1 MPAIFADQ
9 FVSFL
14 PAGNEQKTKLDVSVK
29 DQDVTQRELP
39 GIADCATHLRLLDT
53 FVALRRSVEL
63 LADEANLTA
72 EQGWDLYCKRA
83 VSRFEKWSAAVER
96 QQPPVD
102 VLMAWHALMLHP
114 KAYARFIELGGNL
127 GLSGLDWIEVSN
139 SVDADITLSRF
150 LDFIEED
157 STLESL
163 VAEGRQSTGIFNLKN
178 SAGTVLFS
186 YNLSAAIN
194 RQFDFSSKMSRYA
207 WLRSPTAE
215 ATIAQSI
222 ERYRNFFH
230 LIGAHPGTVMVPTLD
245 IDLVWHTH
253 QLSPLRYRAYS
264 KKMAGRLIDHD
275 DEISA
280 DRLQEL
286 TTDMQSLWREEFG
299 TEYHACLCWTCEAG
313 RAHVN
318 VEAVED
324 KLCVEE
330 SQRELLP
337 LADLAFPRCTDC
349 VMVAAACAATTSA
362 YAVPRDEDPNFA
374 WQAPDASAKRSPCP
388 MLNSLAN
395 HGYLPRDGKSIS
407 MDNLISGLG
416 KAINFNES
424 LVRTL
429 GTPAFATSTT
439 GDANTFNLDDIAK
452 HNVIE
457 HDGSLSRA
465 DFAVTGDA
473 KTFNE
478 TVWGETKGY
487 LAEGAAATEDK
498 INVATMATA
507 RSKRIATAKA
517 TNPSFNLTTS
527 QVTVSLGESAV
538 ILGTLG
544 GSFSSP
550 AAPLEWMKIVFE
562 EERLPFKEGFN
573 TSSEPITTAEVLA
586 LSQLIATSSS

>member
-1 MPAIFADQ
+1 MPAVFADQ
-9 FVSFL
+9 VL
-14 PAGNEQKTKLDVSVK
+14 PVGNEQKTRLEASIK
-29 DQDVTQRELP
+29 DQEIAQREVP
-39 GIADCATHLRLLDT
+39 STADCATHLRLLDT

-63 LADEANLTA
+63 LADEADLTA
-72 EQGWDLYCKRA
+72 AQGWDLYCRRA
-83 VSRFEKWSAAVER
+83 VSRFEKWSTSTQR
-96 QQPPVD
+96 GQPPVD

-114 KAYARFIELGGNL
+114 KAYARFIELGGSL
-127 GLSGLDWIEVSN
+127 GLDGLDWTEVSN
-139 SVDADITLSRF
+139 AVDIDITLSGF
-150 LDFIEED
+150 LDLIEAD
-157 STLESL
+157 GTLESL

-178 SAGTVLFS
+178 PAGTVLFS
-186 YNLSAAIN
+186 YDLSAAIN
-194 RQFDFSSKMSRYA
+194 RQFDFSTKMSRYA

-215 ATIAQSI
+215 ATLAQSV

-253 QLSPLRYRAYS
+253 QLAPLRYRAYS

-286 TTDMQSLWREEFG
+286 STDMQGLWREEFG

-313 RAHVN
+313 RAHISVD
-318 VEAVED
+318 AVD
-324 KLCVEE
+324 
-330 SQRELLP
+330 SSLLSP
-337 LADLAFPRCTDC
+337 QTAENMRAS
-349 VMVAAACAATTSA
+349 VMVAAACAASTSA
-362 YAVPRDEDPNFA
+362 FAVPRDEDPNFA
-374 WQAPDASAKRSPCP
+374 WQAPDATAKRSPCP

-395 HGYLPRDGKSIS
+395 HGYLPRDGNAIS

-416 KAINFNES
+416 KALNFNES

-473 KTFNE
+473 KTFNQSVFDE
-478 TVWGETKGY
+478 TYGY
-487 LAEGAAATEDK
+487 LTEGAAATEEK
-498 INVATMATA
+498 VNVATMATA
-507 RSKRIATAKA
+507 RSKRIATAQA
-517 TNPSFNLTTS
+517 TNPSFNLTSS

-544 GSFSSP
+544 GSFSEP

-573 TSSEPITTAEVLA
+573 TSTEVITTAQVLG
-586 LSQLIATSSS
+586 LSQLIATSST

>member
-9 FVSFL
+9 VL
-14 PAGNEQKTKLDVSVK
+14 PVGNEQKIKLDASIK
-29 DQDVTQRELP
+29 DQEIAQREVP
-39 GIADCATHLRLLDT
+39 STADCATHLRLLDT

-63 LADEANLTA
+63 LADEADLTA
-72 EQGWDLYCKRA
+72 AQGWDLYCRRA
-83 VSRFEKWSAAVER
+83 VSRFEKWSTSTQR
-96 QQPPVD
+96 GQPPVD

-114 KAYARFIELGGNL
+114 KAYARFIELGGSL
-127 GLSGLDWIEVSN
+127 GLDGLDWTEVSN
-139 SVDADITLSRF
+139 AVDIDITLSGF
-150 LDFIEED
+150 LDLIEAD
-157 STLESL
+157 GTLESL

-178 SAGTVLFS
+178 PAGTVLFS
-186 YNLSAAIN
+186 YDLAAAIN
-194 RQFDFSSKMSRYA
+194 RQFDFSTKMSRYA

-215 ATIAQSI
+215 STLAQSV

-253 QLSPLRYRAYS
+253 QLAPLRYRAYS

-286 TTDMQSLWREEFG
+286 STDMQGLWREEFG

-313 RAHVN
+313 RAH
-318 VEAVED
+318 
-324 KLCVEE
+324 
-330 SQRELLP
+330 
-337 LADLAFPRCTDC
+337 
-349 VMVAAACAATTSA
+349 
-362 YAVPRDEDPNFA
+362 
-374 WQAPDASAKRSPCP
+374 APDATAKRSPCP

-395 HGYLPRDGKSIS
+395 HGYLPRDGNAIS

-416 KAINFNES
+416 KALNFNES

-473 KTFNE
+473 KTFNQSVFDE
-478 TVWGETKGY
+478 TYGY
-487 LAEGAAATEDK
+487 LTEGAAATEEK
-498 INVATMATA
+498 VNVATMATA
-507 RSKRIATAKA
+507 RSKRIATAQA
-517 TNPSFNLTTS
+517 TNPSFNLTSS

-544 GSFSSP
+544 GSFSEP

-573 TSSEPITTAEVLA
+573 TSTEVITTAQVLG
-586 LSQLIATSSS
+586 LSQLIATSST

>member
-9 FVSFL
+9 VL
-14 PAGNEQKTKLDVSVK
+14 PVGNEQKIKLEASIK
-29 DQDVTQRELP
+29 DQEIVQREVP
-39 GIADCATHLRLLDT
+39 STADCATHLRLLDA

-63 LADEANLTA
+63 LADEADLTA
-72 EQGWDLYCKRA
+72 AQGWDLYCRRA
-83 VSRFEKWSAAVER
+83 VSRFEKWSTSTQR
-96 QQPPVD
+96 GQPPVD

-114 KAYARFIELGGNL
+114 KAYARFIELGGSL
-127 GLSGLDWIEVSN
+127 GLDGLDWTEVSN
-139 SVDADITLSRF
+139 AVDIDITLSGF
-150 LDFIEED
+150 LDLIEAD
-157 STLESL
+157 GTLESL
-163 VAEGRQSTGIFNLKN
+163 ITEGRQSTGIFNLKN
-178 SAGTVLFS
+178 PAGTVLFS
-186 YNLSAAIN
+186 YDLSAAIN
-194 RQFDFSSKMSRYA
+194 RQFDFSTKMSRYA

-215 ATIAQSI
+215 ATLTQSV

-253 QLSPLRYRAYS
+253 QLAPLRYRAYS

-286 TTDMQSLWREEFG
+286 STDMQSLWREEFG

-313 RAHVN
+313 RAHVS
-318 VEAVED
+318 VDAVESRLRD
-324 KLCVEE
+324 EE
-330 SQRELLP
+330 RQRELLP
-337 LADLAFPRCTDC
+337 LADLAFPRF
-349 VMVAAACAATTSA
+349 MVAAAACAASTSA
-362 YAVPRDEDPNFA
+362 FAVPRDEDPNFA
-374 WQAPDASAKRSPCP
+374 WQAPDATAKRSPCP

-395 HGYLPRDGKSIS
+395 HGYLPRDGNAIS

-416 KAINFNES
+416 KALNFNES

-473 KTFNE
+473 KTFNQSVFDE
-478 TVWGETKGY
+478 TYGY
-487 LAEGAAATEDK
+487 LTEGAAATEEK
-498 INVATMATA
+498 VNVATMATA
-507 RSKRIATAKA
+507 RSKRIATAQA
-517 TNPSFNLTTS
+517 TNPSFNLTSS

-544 GSFSSP
+544 GSFSEP

-573 TSSEPITTAEVLA
+573 TSTEVITTAQVLG
-586 LSQLIATSSS
+586 LSQLIATSST